1 LPAEYRALEA
11 ACKGRCQTAPEL
23 IKLVALRLAR
33 VVKWR

>member
-11 ACKGRCQTAPEL
+11 ACKGRSLAAPEL

-33 VVKWR
+33 VV